1 MCQQIIEARAREAA
15 ALAPAIEPLP
25 QSPHRLIEELLQ
37 SIAVARHPVII
48 VVATE
53 LEVKRREQFLQRNM
67 ATLLA
72 PLREVGQRVPELLTG
87 GSPLQMR
94 FARAIFSPVKLK
106 SEEIKPR
113 RARLRVPAEGNHPA
127 LGGGQLKSKLFQ
139 TMLQRPKE
147 MLRFVLILKPANE
160 IIGVSDQACLA
171 GRVHFDHFVKP
182 QIQHVMQI

>member
-48 VVATE
+48 VVAAE

-67 ATLLA
+67 TTLLA
-72 PLREVGQRVPELLTG
+72 PLSEVGQRVPELLAG

-94 FARAIFSPVKLK
+94 FARASPSTMSGSDSPRIF
-106 SEEIKPR
+106 
-113 RARLRVPAEGNHPA
+113 
-127 LGGGQLKSKLFQ
+127 
-139 TMLQRPKE
+139 
-147 MLRFVLILKPANE
+147 
-160 IIGVSDQACLA
+160 
-171 GRVHFDHFVKP
+171 
-182 QIQHVMQI
+182 